1 MSHSPNQTDPLGTP
15 PNTQRSK
22 GPLMSLINPTGL
34 HHLRIT
40 VTDLAR
46 SRAFYQDVLGFTVVA
61 ESAGDPNYPQVR
73 NDPAQLYG
81 GVVFQTAGLIFGL
94 RPVADPTDRFD
105 SERVGLD
112 HLSFSVGSRDELS
125 SAAERLRQ
133 ACIEHGEVKELTNFN
148 NAILS
153 FSDPDG
159 IHLELSAP
167 L

>member
-1 MSHSPNQTDPLGTP
+1 
-15 PNTQRSK
+15 
-22 GPLMSLINPTGL
+22 MSLINPTGL

-46 SRAFYQDVLGFTVVA
+46 SRAFYQDVLGFTVIA
-61 ESAGDPNYPQVR
+61 ESPGDPNDPQVR
-73 NDPAQLYG
+73 NDPAQLFG

-112 HLSFSVGSRDELS
+112 HLSFSVGSLDELS

-133 ACIEHGEVKELTNFN
+133 AGIEHGEVKELTNFN

-159 IHLELSAP
+159 IPLELSAP